1 MNIPAPLVF
10 RGDFIA
16 MPYPAA
22 KTLSGRTETEEIVAL
37 VRLNLYNRGRPCGP
51 KAILQAME
59 SLEVRPLPSQGT
71 IARILDRLDLTHRR
85 TGYYPE

>member
-1 MNIPAPLVF
+1 
-10 RGDFIA
+10 
-16 MPYPAA
+16 MPFTAA
-22 KTLSGRTETEEIVAL
+22 KTLLWRTEITEIVAL
-37 VRLNLYNRGRPCGP
+37 VRLNLYNQGRPCGP

-59 SLEVRPLPSQGT
+59 SMEVRPFPSQRT